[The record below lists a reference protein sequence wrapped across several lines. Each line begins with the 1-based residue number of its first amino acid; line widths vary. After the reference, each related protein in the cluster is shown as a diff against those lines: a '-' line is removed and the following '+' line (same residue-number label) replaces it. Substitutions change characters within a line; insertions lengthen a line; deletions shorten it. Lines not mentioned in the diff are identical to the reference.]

1 VLNQDGGVINGPIGP
16 ATRAFSEAS
25 REAGPYRSVDNMGS
39 VAAAVSSWKKS
50 RGQLVGEGFT
60 ELIKRYDPLWN
71 WYVHM
76 TFRLGNTKYGSVHPE
91 RADKEFRHY
100 IDRLNK
106 QIFGRNYK
114 KRSDRGTLVAR
125 STEIGGKGGLLH
137 FHGLIGRIPDRVQRL
152 EWKENWNDV
161 AGFARIFKYDPSLG
175 GASYLSKSAYAWKRG
190 EIDFIGPWQHAE
202 KIMRESY
209 RVPEIFAVGEL
220 QGIQ

>member
-1 VLNQDGGVINGPIGP
+1 
-16 ATRAFSEAS
+16 
-25 REAGPYRSVDNMGS
+25 
-39 VAAAVSSWKKS
+39 
-50 RGQLVGEGFT
+50 
-60 ELIKRYDPLWN
+60 
-71 WYVHM
+71 
-76 TFRLGNTKYGSVHPE
+76 
-91 RADKEFRHY
+91 
-100 IDRLNK
+100 
-106 QIFGRNYK
+106 
-114 KRSDRGTLVAR
+114 VAR